1 MTLLVI
7 IKQQISIVVKVG
19 IVALY
24 SFSQTLA
31 SVIIILK
38 FYENQAQIE

>member
-7 IKQQISIVVKVG
+7 IKQQISKVVIKVG

-24 SFSQTLA
+24 SQTLA